1 VKQTNPLYYPYEV
14 GDLLER
20 RCVVPHEGPN
30 NLVLVV
36 DKDKW
41 STYFTV
47 LSSGGVTRLCHG
59 DQLSYP
65 ERK

>member
-30 NLVLVV
+30 NLVVV
-36 DKDKW
+36 IDKDKW